1 MRKKLSLFLL
11 LSIISI
17 FGSIREEI
25 KDRSHLY
32 TFVNSEIKESK
43 NNRNDKHILLN
54 ISNKDI
60 KIITTSS
67 RDKKDDD
74 LGNDDSVTYLI
85 NSSFSPIFRINLKEV
100 SFFNFY
106 PNNNLIYTI
115 LNRYENRVL
124 RI

>member
-17 FGSIREEI
+17 FVSIREEI

-106 PNNNLIYTI
+106 LNNNLIYTI

>member
-54 ISNKDI
+54 VSNKDI

-85 NSSFSPIFRINLKEV
+85 NS
-100 SFFNFY
+100 
-106 PNNNLIYTI
+106 
-115 LNRYENRVL
+115 
-124 RI
+124 

>member
-106 PNNNLIYTI
+106 LNNNLIYTI

>member
-54 ISNKDI
+54 VSNKNL

-100 SFFNFY
+100 QFFNFY
-106 PNNNLIYTI
+106 LNNNLIYTI

>member
-106 PNNNLIYTI
+106 LNNNLIHTI

>member
-1 MRKKLSLFLL
+1 MRKKLSQFLL

-17 FGSIREEI
+17 FGRISEEI

-32 TFVNSEIKESK
+32 TFLNSEIKESK

-106 PNNNLIYTI
+106 LNNNLIHTI

>member
-54 ISNKDI
+54 VSNKDI

-106 PNNNLIYTI
+106 LNNNLIYTI

>member
-54 ISNKDI
+54 VSNKDI

-85 NSSFSPIFRINLKEV
+85 NSRFSPIFRINLKEV
-100 SFFNFY
+100 PFFNFY

>member
-54 ISNKDI
+54 VSNKDI

-100 SFFNFY
+100 QFFNFY
-106 PNNNLIYTI
+106 LNNNLIYTI

>member
-54 ISNKDI
+54 VSNKDI

-74 LGNDDSVTYLI
+74 LENDDSVTYLI
-85 NSSFSPIFRINLKEV
+85 NSSFSPIFRIDLKEV
-100 SFFNFY
+100 PFLNFY

>member
-54 ISNKDI
+54 VSNKDI

-85 NSSFSPIFRINLKEV
+85 NSSFSPIFRINLNEV
-100 SFFNFY
+100 PFFNFY

>member
-1 MRKKLSLFLL
+1 MRKRLSLFLL

-43 NNRNDKHILLN
+43 NQRNDKHVLLN

-67 RDKKDDD
+67 RDRKDDD
-74 LGNDDSVTYLI
+74 LGSDNSGTYLI
-85 NSSFSPIFRINLKEV
+85 NSSFSPIFRVNLNKV
-100 SFFNFY
+100 SFFNFSK
-106 PNNNLIYTI
+106 NDNLIYTI

>member
-54 ISNKDI
+54 VSNKDI
-60 KIITTSS
+60 KIITTSI

-85 NSSFSPIFRINLKEV
+85 NSSFSPIFRIDLKEV
-100 SFFNFY
+100 PFLNFY

>member
-54 ISNKDI
+54 VSNKDI

-74 LGNDDSVTYLI
+74 LGNDNSVTYLI

-100 SFFNFY
+100 PYFNFY
-106 PNNNLIYTI
+106 LNNNLIYTI

>member
-1 MRKKLSLFLL
+1 MRAKLSLFLL

-100 SFFNFY
+100 PFLNFY

>member
-54 ISNKDI
+54 VSNKDI

-74 LGNDDSVTYLI
+74 LGNDDNVTYLI
-85 NSSFSPIFRINLKEV
+85 NSSFSPIFRINLKEAPY
-100 SFFNFY
+100 FNFY
-106 PNNNLIYTI
+106 LNNNLIYTI

>member
-54 ISNKDI
+54 VSNKDI

-106 PNNNLIYTI
+106 LNNNLIHTI

>member
-1 MRKKLSLFLL
+1 MREKLSLFLL

-106 PNNNLIYTI
+106 LNNNLIYTI

>member
-1 MRKKLSLFLL
+1 MRKRLSLFLL

-32 TFVNSEIKESK
+32 TFVSSEIKESK
-43 NNRNDKHILLN
+43 NYRNDRHVLLN
-54 ISNKDI
+54 ISSKDI
-60 KIITTSS
+60 KIITTFS

-74 LGNDDSVTYLI
+74 LGNDDTVTYLI
-85 NSSFSPIFRINLKEV
+85 NSNFSPIFRINLNEG
-100 SFFNFY
+100 SFLSFSKNDD
-106 PNNNLIYTI
+106 LIYTI

>member
-54 ISNKDI
+54 VSNKDI

-85 NSSFSPIFRINLKEV
+85 NSSFSPIFRIDLKEV
-100 SFFNFY
+100 PFLNFY

>member
-54 ISNKDI
+54 VSNKDI

-100 SFFNFY
+100 QFFNFY
-106 PNNNLIYTI
+106 LNNNLIYTI

-124 RI
+124 II

>member
-100 SFFNFY
+100 QFFNFY
-106 PNNNLIYTI
+106 LNNNLIYTI

>member
-1 MRKKLSLFLL
+1 MKKKYICLAL
-11 LSIISI
+11 I
-17 FGSIREEI
+17 
-25 KDRSHLY
+25 
-32 TFVNSEIKESK
+32 T
-43 NNRNDKHILLN
+43 ILLASCSS
-54 ISNKDI
+54 IEKSENKDI

-100 SFFNFY
+100 PFFNFY